1 MKGDNQTLTAVPG
14 VRVGHWTDGA
24 AQTGCT
30 VIVLP
35 EPNVVTAEFRGA
47 APGSREAALLE
58 PGMTVETAQAILFTG
73 GSAFGLAA
81 ADGVMAELEADGR
94 GHPALMGPVPIVPAA
109 VVYDLM
115 VGDGTVRPG
124 PAQGA
129 AAYRSASS
137 DPVAQGRVGAGTGTM
152 VAGWRGIEAVG
163 PGGLGSSLVRGDGF
177 VVGALV
183 VVNAVGDIFTLEGEA
198 LTGGA
203 LVPGPPQAPPRPLE
217 QTTLAL
223 VATDAALTRSRL
235 RRLTVRGHDALAVC
249 VRPAHTSHDGDVVFA
264 VSCGSVAA
272 DADVVAEAAW
282 RATGLAL
289 EAAVRASRP

>member
-1 MKGDNQTLTAVPG
+1 V
-14 VRVGHWTDGA
+14 

-58 PGMTVETAQAILFTG
+58 PGMSVESAQAVLLTG

-81 ADGVMAELEADGR
+81 ADGVMAALEAEGR

-115 VGDGTVRPG
+115 TGDGTVRPG
-124 PAQGA
+124 PADGA
-129 AAYRSASS
+129 AAYRDATSE
-137 DPVAQGRVGAGTGTM
+137 PVEQGRVGAGTGTL

-163 PGGLGSSLVRGDGF
+163 PGGLGSALVRREGF
-177 VVGALV
+177 MVGALA
-183 VVNAVGDIFTLEGEA
+183 VVNAVGDVFTLEGEA

-203 LVPGPPQAPPRPLE
+203 LVPGPPQAPPSPLE
-217 QTTLAL
+217 RTTLVM
-223 VATDAALTRSRL
+223 VATDAAMTRIKL
-235 RRLTVRGHDALAVC
+235 RRMAVRGHDALAVC
-249 VRPAHTSHDGDVVFA
+249 VRPVHTSHDGDVVFA
-264 VSCGSVAA
+264 ASCGRAEA
-272 DADVVAEAAW
+272 DPDVVAEAGW
-282 RATGLAL
+282 EATGRAL
-289 EAAVRASRP
+289 EAAIRASRP